1 MRLHSAVRPNIDRRR
16 ECTLASMRQ
25 LARRTAILLV
35 SVLSGCAYTVDQAPP
50 PAATAVSDLRGTW
63 AGTWGGAP
71 VQLVVVEQR
80 ELGDYAGVYLGP
92 VQVLGRRR
100 PGVSGV
106 LTSTISSRSLARP
119 TTGGLAGAS
128 PTSRGAPRVRSSSS
142 PGRDDRAI
150 ASRRFLDE
158 PEIFWRHSKL

>member
-50 PAATAVSDLRGTW
+50 PAVTAVSDLRGTW
-63 AGTWGGAP
+63 EGTWGGAP
-71 VQLVVVEQR
+71 MRLVIVEQR

-100 PGVSGV
+100 PGVTGV
-106 LTSTISSRSLARP
+106 LTS
-119 TTGGLAGAS
+119 
-128 PTSRGAPRVRSSSS
+128 
-142 PGRDDRAI
+142 AI
-150 ASRRFLDE
+150 AGRRR
-158 PEIFWRHSKL
+158 PSTWTGQIGRAHV

>member
-1 MRLHSAVRPNIDRRR
+1 
-16 ECTLASMRQ
+16 MRQ

-35 SVLSGCAYTVDQAPP
+35 IVLSGCAYTVDQAPP
-50 PAATAVSDLRGTW
+50 PAVTAVSDLRGTW

-106 LTSTISSRSLARP
+106 LTSTIAGAPVSVNVEGWLGNINGKLALLLHATTPSGMQQLTLAR
-119 TTGGLAGAS
+119 TA
-128 PTSRGAPRVRSSSS
+128 
-142 PGRDDRAI
+142 DDRWTGRGESDFSWGPQGPI
-150 ASRRFLDE
+150 ELVRGKPPSIS
-158 PEIFWRHSKL
+158 P

>member
-1 MRLHSAVRPNIDRRR
+1 
-16 ECTLASMRQ
+16 MRQ

-35 SVLSGCAYTVDQAPP
+35 IVLSGCAYTVDQAPP
-50 PAATAVSDLRGTW
+50 PAVTVVSDLRGTW

-80 ELGDYAGVYLGP
+80 ELGDYAGAYLGP

-106 LTSTISSRSLARP
+106 LTSTI
-119 TTGGLAGAS
+119 AGAPVS
-128 PTSRGAPRVRSSSS
+128 VNVEGWLGNINGKLALLLRATTPSGLQQLTLAHTA
-142 PGRDDRAI
+142 DDRWTGRGESDFSWGPQGPI
-150 ASRRFLDE
+150 EIVRRKAS
-158 PEIFWRHSKL
+158 P